1 VIPGSGE
8 SLKPIKLYYRNP
20 IDAVQSLLDRPS
32 LADHLEYIPRK
43 LWTKS
48 DDEEERIYN
57 EILTGDWAWETQ
69 VGTILN
75 CPPIISMIA

>member
-8 SLKPIKLYYRNP
+8 ALKPIKLYYRNP

-43 LWTKS
+43 LWTN
-48 DDEEERIYN
+48 EEERIYN
-57 EILTGDWAWETQ
+57 EIFTGDWAWETQ
-69 VGTILN
+69 VGFIHGRISVIS
-75 CPPIISMIA
+75 PIV